1 MLDITTIHLQLP
13 IDEIEAA
20 IKAARRSK
28 DEQEAVNQ
36 EAAELPTEQEVQRL
50 KGFEGVQRLHE
61 QRAAFDARKQKIIER
76 AQSEI
81 VELEQKA
88 VAVIDVQTTPDGND
102 IVGENAGD
110 FAVIEHNL
118 VATPEQLSRILE
130 KHNNVA
136 FRMAASRY
144 AADPSRNWEGF
155 NFFDKE
161 SAVREYT
168 AQLFDNLK
176 HAAANPFRPVFWQY
190 VETPTEYLRI
200 ARAYG
205 LESEFLASGG
215 GRLNAV

>member
-1 MLDITTIHLQLP
+1 MLDVTNIYLQIP

-28 DEQEAVNQ
+28 DEQDAILQ
-36 EAAELPTEQEVQRL
+36 EEKKLPTAQEVQQL
-50 KGFEGVQRLHE
+50 KGSEGVQRLHE
-61 QRAAFDARKQKIIER
+61 QQAAFDARKQEIIQR

-81 VELEQKA
+81 DALEKKA
-88 VAVIDVQTTPDGND
+88 VAFIDTQTTPNGND

-118 VATPEQLSRILE
+118 VANPEQLSRILE

-155 NFFDKE
+155 NFFDAE
-161 SAVREYT
+161 TAVREYT
-168 AQLFDNLK
+168 NQLFDYLK
-176 HAAANPFRPVFWQY
+176 YAAANPFRPVFTQY
-190 VETPTEYLRI
+190 VDTPTEYLRI

-205 LESEFLASGG
+205 LEREFLASGG